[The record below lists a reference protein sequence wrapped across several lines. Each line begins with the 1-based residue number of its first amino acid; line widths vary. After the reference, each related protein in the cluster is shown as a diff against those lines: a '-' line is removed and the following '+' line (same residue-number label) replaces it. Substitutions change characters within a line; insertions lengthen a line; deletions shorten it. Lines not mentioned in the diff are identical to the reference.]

1 MVDISR
7 QIDFSNN
14 ALMNLSNTITVTA
27 NTLLPSGA
35 NANVVFNTLTGATV
49 TLPSP
54 AKCPIGTRFDFF
66 VGVVNTSN
74 TYKVITDAATTFLAG
89 GVYMDKALTV
99 TRYAANGSTIRS
111 INLAGSAQTTG
122 GGTVGDYFKCVLISP
137 TQWHIEG
144 TLSATGTLATPF
156 ATS

>member
-1 MVDISR
+1 
-7 QIDFSNN
+7 
-14 ALMNLSNTITVTA
+14 
-27 NTLLPSGA
+27 
-35 NANVVFNTLTGATV
+35 
-49 TLPSP
+49 
-54 AKCPIGTRFDFF
+54 
-66 VGVVNTSN
+66 VVNTSN
-74 TYKVITDAATTFLAG
+74 TYKVITDTTTTFLAG
-89 GVYMDKALTV
+89 GVYMDKSLTV

-122 GGTVGDYFKCVLISP
+122 GGTVGDYFKCVLVSP